1 MNEKGPDEQVV
12 NILMKAIAPAVEEI
26 AKGGDKDAMGKI
38 APSLLI
44 LGITLMVKD
53 IGRDAALHVV
63 KDVVEK
69 MESGAFAESS
79 Q

>member
-69 MESGAFAESS
+69 MESGAFAESF